1 MMSKEEKKV
10 EKKVEKKAEKK
21 VTAKDRALQLGMI
34 NLKVERPSR
43 VQKERFPNTLA
54 NVSFE
59 LLINSQIEATD
70 DAGNEQTDRIRISG
84 IKLVKTDMGELRVY
98 MPRIN
103 NFYPVGQL
111 GSERNKFL
119 FEVYEQVSK
128 HWAMLPELPNIE
140 EIEIV
145 QETEEEVVIA

>member
-1 MMSKEEKKV
+1 MSKEEKKV
-10 EKKVEKKAEKK
+10 EKKVEKKAEKIS
-21 VTAKDRALQLGMI
+21 AKDRALQLGMI

-84 IKLVKTDMGELRVY
+84 VKLVKTDMGELRVY

-145 QETEEEVVIA
+145 QETEEETVFA